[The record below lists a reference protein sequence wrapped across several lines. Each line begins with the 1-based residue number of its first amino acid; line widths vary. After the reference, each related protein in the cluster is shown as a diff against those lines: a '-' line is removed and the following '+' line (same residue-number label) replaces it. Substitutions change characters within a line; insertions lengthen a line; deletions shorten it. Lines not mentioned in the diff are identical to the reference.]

1 MRLLVSGFLL
11 CWSFAAAAAPS
22 TDVSRL
28 VVAGGGLVEILY
40 ALGVDDAIV
49 AVDSS
54 ARWPQ
59 AARAKPQVG
68 YLRALS
74 AEGVLSLSPSLLLA
88 SDAAG
93 PARVLRLIAAA
104 GVPVMQL
111 PSAHTP
117 DAVRANIKELAA
129 LFKRRSEGHQLIDNL
144 DASMAQA
151 AALVASYAQ
160 HPRVLFVISAQGG
173 LLAAGHGTAAAA
185 MVTLAGGTNV
195 ADYNGYKPL
204 TPEAAVIMAPDV
216 IVSADFVVEQLGST
230 QALLAQPALALTPAG
245 RDGQLLVVDAARLLS
260 FGPQLGEAV
269 VTFAQQLHA
278 RPAHE

>member
-11 CWSFAAAAAPS
+11 CWSLAATAAPPA
-22 TDVSRL
+22 DVSRL

-74 AEGVLSLSPSLLLA
+74 AEGVLSQSPTLLVA
-88 SDAAG
+88 NDAAG

-111 PSAHTP
+111 PAAHTP
-117 DAVRANIKELAA
+117 DAVRHNIKELAA
-129 LFKRRSEGHQLIDNL
+129 LFKCSSQGRQLIDSL
-144 DASMAQA
+144 DTSLARA
-151 AALVASYAQ
+151 AALVAGYAQ

-173 LLAAGHGTAAAA
+173 LLAAGRDTAAAA
-185 MVTLAGGTNV
+185 LVTLAGGTNV

-204 TPEAAVIMAPDV
+204 TPEAAVIMAPDI

-245 RDGQLLVVDAARLLS
+245 RDGQLLVVNAARLLS